1 MTGARLLD
9 HMTASLRVRNFRL
22 FALGQLASVT
32 GTWMMV
38 TAQDW
43 LVLRMTDDSAAALG
57 AVTAAQFAPVLLLTL
72 VGGRLAD
79 RLDRRRLLVVANT
92 VSGLLALALALAVLS
107 DRVSLGHVIACAVG
121 VGLVNAVEIPVR
133 MSFIGEL
140 VDPELVPNASALSA
154 AYFNVARVLGPATAG
169 LLIDAAG
176 VGAVMLLNAASYLA
190 TVAGLH
196 RIRPAELRRTDERR
210 AQGGVA
216 AGLRYV
222 AGRTDLIL
230 PLVLTAVVALVG
242 FNFQVT
248 LPLLARTVFHTD
260 AGSFGL
266 LTAGMAVGSLL
277 AALATTLRRGRPGER
292 TVLVGATAFGVML
305 SLSGM
310 APTFTTA
317 LICLSLTGA
326 AMLAFAQS
334 ANHHVQLGSDP
345 AYRGRVMALYTLLL
359 QGTTPFGAL
368 LTGRLADRLGARG
381 ALSVS
386 GVVCLAAVLAAWACA
401 AARRPGICAPR
412 RLLSVRDSRTNHR
425 EARRVRGP
433 GNDPQ
438 DPHRARR
445 HLGDRRPVVEPAP
458 RGIRSRRGAPALR
471 QADRAGAPEGRDG
484 PR

>member
-1 MTGARLLD
+1 MTGGRLLD
-9 HMTASLRVRNFRL
+9 HMTASLRVRNFRF

-43 LVLRMTDDSAAALG
+43 LVLRMTDDSATALG

-72 VGGRLAD
+72 LGGRLAD
-79 RLDRRRLLVVANT
+79 RLDRRRLLIAANS
-92 VSGLLALALALAVLS
+92 VSGLLALVLALDVLS
-107 DRVSLGHVIACAVG
+107 NRVALRHVIACAVG

-133 MSFIGEL
+133 MSFISEL

-169 LLIDAAG
+169 LLIDG
-176 VGAVMLLNAASYLA
+176 VGVGTVMLLNAASYLA
-190 TVAGLH
+190 TVAGLYLV
-196 RIRPAELRRTDERR
+196 RPGELRRTDGPR
-210 AQGGVA
+210 APGGVA

-230 PLVLTAVVALVG
+230 PLTLTAVVALVG

-292 TVLVGATAFGVML
+292 TVLISATAFGAL
-305 SLSGM
+305 LTLSGM
-310 APTFTTA
+310 APTFATA
-317 LICLSLTGA
+317 LFCLSLTGC

-334 ANHHVQLGSDP
+334 ANHHVQLGSEP

-359 QGTTPFGAL
+359 QGTTPFGAV
-368 LTGRLADRLGARG
+368 LTGQLADGVGARG

-386 GVVCLAAVLAAWACA
+386 GAVCLVTVLACWVCTGTRQQRGRRDLPPAG
-401 AARRPGICAPR
+401 ARTSG
-412 RLLSVRDSRTNHR
+412 
-425 EARRVRGP
+425 
-433 GNDPQ
+433 
-438 DPHRARR
+438 
-445 HLGDRRPVVEPAP
+445 RPVN
-458 RGIRSRRGAPALR
+458 G
-471 QADRAGAPEGRDG
+471 RAAE
-484 PR
+484 